1 MTYEECEFLVSRIT
15 AGYSKFKHIKLY
27 AQKYDYEL
35 DLIYN
40 RAYNSAIKRGCLST
54 EEVDLLLYDLGIW
67 TEVEEEQERKI
78 VQELDSLKVSLY
90 QEFLTVRVIT
100 IKQAITKVYEKLAEL
115 TLKKS
120 IYNDFSAKG
129 CADYIKTC
137 YYIKRYSEPSVFNRR
152 LLSYYH
158 RNGLSDSV
166 LRSAAR
172 TEPWASTY
180 TTKKLNGQIF
190 DKDLTFDQIRLLRWS
205 LMYER
210 IAEHPEA
217 PPDRVLNDD
226 DALDGWLI
234 IQQRERDKKQKKSV
248 QLNDNQK
255 DAQEIYIPANSLEEV
270 QEINSMNEGMAKA
283 IRQSRTKAIRE
294 KGEVAEQ
301 NLPDVRKSLKMELA
315 RLRAANNG

>member
-1 MTYEECEFLVSRIT
+1 
-15 AGYSKFKHIKLY
+15 
-27 AQKYDYEL
+27 
-35 DLIYN
+35 
-40 RAYNSAIKRGCLST
+40 
-54 EEVDLLLYDLGIW
+54 
-67 TEVEEEQERKI
+67 
-78 VQELDSLKVSLY
+78 
-90 QEFLTVRVIT
+90 
-100 IKQAITKVYEKLAEL
+100 
-115 TLKKS
+115 
-120 IYNDFSAKG
+120 
-129 CADYIKTC
+129 
-137 YYIKRYSEPSVFNRR
+137 
-152 LLSYYH
+152 
-158 RNGLSDSV
+158 
-166 LRSAAR
+166 
-172 TEPWASTY
+172 
-180 TTKKLNGQIF
+180 
-190 DKDLTFDQIRLLRWS
+190 
-205 LMYER
+205 MYER